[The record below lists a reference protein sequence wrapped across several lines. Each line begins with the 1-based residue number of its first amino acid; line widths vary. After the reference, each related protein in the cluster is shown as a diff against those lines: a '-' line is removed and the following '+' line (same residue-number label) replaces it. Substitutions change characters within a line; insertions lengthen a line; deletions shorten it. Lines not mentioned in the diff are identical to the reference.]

1 MAIATRLTL
10 EEFTAIPDFDELRL
24 ELIDGEL
31 VEKPLPTWE
40 HGRAAGELYVA
51 TRAYGSGAV
60 EPRAMIPETA
70 RGEASSPVPD
80 FAFYV
85 DNPPADGKWMVDPP
99 TVAAEVLSPGQT
111 HRQMRKKVDLL
122 LRFGVKSVWVIDL
135 EDQTFELYEGE
146 ERRVFRR
153 SDTLTTKFVPLLEID
168 LAAFFRDVTRAS

>member
-10 EEFTAIPDFDELRL
+10 EEFTAIPGFDERRL

-70 RGEASSPVPD
+70 RGEASSP
-80 FAFYV
+80 
-85 DNPPADGKWMVDPP
+85 
-99 TVAAEVLSPGQT
+99 
-111 HRQMRKKVDLL
+111 
-122 LRFGVKSVWVIDL
+122 
-135 EDQTFELYEGE
+135 
-146 ERRVFRR
+146 
-153 SDTLTTKFVPLLEID
+153 
-168 LAAFFRDVTRAS
+168 DVTRRFLQTTLAALADEELLSSPTK